1 MKKREARLPCT
12 QVLSS
17 PPIVVKG
24 ALAPLPCNTIGNAA
38 SVFCKLAGPNKLSY
52 HENAGLK

>member
-1 MKKREARLPCT
+1 MKKRDARLPCT

-17 PPIVVKG
+17 PPMVVKG

-38 SVFCKLAGPNKLSY
+38 SVF
-52 HENAGLK
+52 